1 MNTSS
6 IVFILALIVTLPF
19 SISCKPGP
27 ARTPDTA
34 KKEDTKKTIPF
45 DEAVFDC
52 MRTFAEVLHTIGQKH
67 YLVNDIEESMS
78 KAIDS
83 FLICLDPHSGF
94 LNEKKYKSILESTS
108 GESFGIGVLLEN
120 TRQQNDKFL
129 LIIDT
134 IPEGPADSV
143 GVKPLDKIIEINGLP
158 LEGMTTEEAMS
169 HIKGERYTT
178 VHIKVLRENHPD
190 LIDFD
195 IKRDK
200 IEHQDSL
207 CFYIENQNI
216 YYLALTSFTD
226 NAVKQIEK
234 LLQNVQKKQ
243 YKGLILDLR
252 NNSGGLLN
260 AAIDIA
266 ALFLDKGSEV
276 VSTKDKNNKVSSRY
290 VTSRDPVSST
300 PLPIF
305 ILINNYTASA
315 AEILAGC
322 LCLHSEKYAEQS
334 GTKNQ
339 QKLLVFIVG
348 TQSFGKGSVQEV
360 IPVGNNC
367 GVKITTSLYFLPF
380 DTAIQGIGIK
390 PDFKIKKQLPP
401 TEQMEWFNKHYGSER
416 ALHHSIKSGNNEND
430 ASKTDKNGKETKA
443 RKPDKEKSWSER
455 AKEGLSKDNQLKEVI
470 SLINILDAAQ
480 TLCPDAVSNRKK
492 AVEFLNKLHIP
503 SELELTEVKI

>member
-1 MNTSS
+1 MNMSS
-6 IVFILALIVTLPF
+6 IGYTLLFVVLSPSF
-19 SISCKPGP
+19 TICKPEP
-27 ARTPDTA
+27 SITA
-34 KKEDTKKTIPF
+34 SKKEESKKVVPF
-45 DEAVFDC
+45 DEAVFNC

-67 YLVNDIEESMS
+67 YQVNDVEESMA

-94 LNEKKYKSILESTS
+94 LNEKKYTSILESTS

-143 GVKPLDKIIEINGLP
+143 GVKPLDKIVEINGLP

-178 VHIKVLRENHPD
+178 VHIKILRENHPD
-190 LIDFD
+190 LITLD

-207 CFYIENQNI
+207 CFYIENQDI

-243 YKGLILDLR
+243 YKALILDLR
-252 NNSGGLLN
+252 NNTGGLLN

-266 ALFLDKGSEV
+266 GLFLDKESEV
-276 VSTKDKNNKVSSRY
+276 VSTKDKNNIISSKY
-290 VTSRDPVSST
+290 TTTRDPISST

-322 LCLHSEKYAEQS
+322 LRLHSEKYAELAH
-334 GTKNQ
+334 TKDQ
-339 QKLLVFIVG
+339 QKLMVFIAG

-360 IPVGNNC
+360 IPIGNNC
-367 GVKITTSLYFLPF
+367 GIKITTSLYFLPF
-380 DTAIQGIGIK
+380 DTTIQGIGIK
-390 PDFKIKKQLPP
+390 PDFRIEKQLPP
-401 TEQMEWFNKHYGSER
+401 TEQMNWFNKYYGSER
-416 ALHHSIKSGNNEND
+416 ALQHSIKSKVNND
-430 ASKTDKNGKETKA
+430 DSAKTEKNTKKY
-443 RKPDKEKSWSER
+443 KPEKEKTWSER
-455 AKEGLSKDNQLKEVI
+455 ARETLSKDNQLREVI
-470 SLINILDAAQ
+470 NLINILNAAQ
-480 TLCPDAVSNRKK
+480 TSCPHVVNNRKK
-492 AVEFLNKLHIP
+492 AVEYLNKLHL
-503 SELELTEVKI
+503 SDYELVLTEVKI